1 MGYLPIGIG
10 WANDIY
16 IANNFIYMRG
26 FAPTMRSEEY
36 GRKSG
41 IAGMRV
47 TNYEGST
54 FANMLFEDNTIIL
67 KPEEGCTQARGI
79 WTANG
84 ENDRNIV
91 YRRNT
96 VKVEAM
102 PGNNLY
108 PESEFYSDDV
118 NNAVAAV
125 SVCGGLV
132 DEGGGE
138 SRPSPIIFED
148 NHLIGN
154 VNLVVIGEGY
164 GIANSVWMYRTK
176 LEKIEHD
183 SESFRPVRLGFWF
196 WNTLNNRMID
206 TQCLGFEEAEMTP
219 HFYGSDGKME
229 IRYGQTKTLVFR
241 DANNALLANQ
251 SVSLSTPEDSGHSL
265 SFQTDAAGQATFD
278 LLSVRH
284 AQMGNGRRE
293 GGIRGSVERTDY
305 SSYIFNVKGYQSY
318 SIKIEDLQAAGQIR
332 LSAL

>member
-1 MGYLPIGIG
+1 
-10 WANDIY
+10 
-16 IANNFIYMRG
+16 
-26 FAPTMRSEEY
+26 
-36 GRKSG
+36 
-41 IAGMRV
+41 MRV

-79 WTANG
+79 WTVNG

-132 DEGGGE
+132 DESGGE

-164 GIANSVWMYRTK
+164 GIASSVWMYRTK

-206 TQCLGFEEAEMTP
+206 TQCLGFEAAEMTP

-241 DANNALLANQ
+241 DANNAPLANQ

-265 SFQTDAAGQATFD
+265 TFQTDAAGKATFD
-278 LLSVRH
+278 LLSVWH
-284 AQMGNGRRE
+284 SKIGNGRRE
-293 GGIRGSVERTDY
+293 GGIRGSEERTDY
-305 SSYIFNVKGYQSY
+305 RHYIFSLTGYRPCTIAVTQ
-318 SIKIEDLQAAGQIR
+318 LAGADAIAME
-332 LSAL
+332 AL